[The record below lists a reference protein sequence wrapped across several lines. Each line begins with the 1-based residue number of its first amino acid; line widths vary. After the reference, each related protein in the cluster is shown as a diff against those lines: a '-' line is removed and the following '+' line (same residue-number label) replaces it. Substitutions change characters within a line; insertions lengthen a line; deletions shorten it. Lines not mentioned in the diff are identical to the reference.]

1 MSPILEATLW
11 ALLFVG
17 SIVMSALISGTEM
30 GCYSLNRVRLHV
42 RASATPPDRLARMT
56 IGEISRPVKLL
67 ITVLVSNNIVNY
79 FGAMAT
85 AALFSR
91 SGLGEAAVAVVS
103 TCVLTP
109 LLFVLGEA
117 VPKELFR
124 LAADRLTPRMAPLLR
139 GLRLLLQVTGVVALM
154 SGVIWLVERLAGV
167 RAVEVTDPRQ
177 RMAQLLK
184 EGQGQGVLSEA
195 QVSLLDRAMLLREIK
210 VGDEMVPWASVRTIP
225 LDVTRER
232 AMRLIGRV
240 PHARIAVV
248 DRAGRVVGILRQ
260 IDLHLKPQA
269 VPMDLLVQP
278 AVLTRDM
285 RIRAALTAVMESA
298 AKVGVVQDAAGKPV
312 GLVTPKDLVEPLTG
326 ELSDL

>member
-30 GCYSLNRVRLHV
+30 GCYSVNRVRLHV
-42 RASATPPDRLARMT
+42 RASASPPDRLARM
-56 IGEISRPVKLL
+56 ILDEIARPVRLL
-67 ITVLVSNNIVNY
+67 ITVLVCNNIVNY

-85 AALFSR
+85 AELFSR

-124 LAADRLTPRMAPLLR
+124 LAADRLSPRMAPLLR
-139 GLRLLLQVTGVVALM
+139 GLRVLLQITGVVALM
-154 SGVIWLVERLAGV
+154 SGVISLVERLAGV
-167 RAVEVTDPRQ
+167 RAQEVTDPRQ

-195 QVSLLDRAMLLREIK
+195 QVSLLDRAMLLREIT
-210 VGDEMVPWASVRTIP
+210 VGDEMVPWASVRAIP
-225 LDVTRER
+225 ADVTRER
-232 AMRLIGRV
+232 AMRLIG
-240 PHARIAVV
+240 PASHARIAAV
-248 DRAGRVVGILRQ
+248 DRAGRVVGVLRQ
-260 IDLHLKPQA
+260 IDLHLRPQA
-269 VPMDLLVQP
+269 IPADLFVEP
-278 AVLTRDM
+278 ARLTREM
-285 RIRAALTAVMESA
+285 RIRAALTAVTASA
-298 AKVGVVQDAAGKPV
+298 AKIGVVQDAAGRPI
-312 GLVTPKDLVEPLTG
+312 GLVTPKDLIEPLTG